1 MRGPD
6 EHEIE
11 RERALAQ
18 MNAADDE
25 AGRLIQG
32 APRRAGAARI
42 PPVERDYSLSAMY
55 AGGAT
60 TREVTCR
67 HRGPARDCVVCRL
80 EQADRVRRVALDVI
94 EGVVWRDDERGV
106 EILDPGAVSTAALRR
121 LAQAL
126 DS

>member
-1 MRGPD
+1 MSAPD

-11 RERALAQ
+11 REQALEQ
-18 MNAADDE
+18 L
-25 AGRLIQG
+25 R
-32 APRRAGAARI
+32 
-42 PPVERDYSLSAMY
+42 V
-55 AGGAT
+55 GGST
-60 TREVTCR
+60 ISETVCR

-80 EQADRVRRVALDVI
+80 EQADRIRQAALDVL